1 MPVVLQGGEC
11 RQCELPGALPRARP
25 MARGRTDQAPQSAP
39 AHPGCTAPCCPHAES
54 CRHTLPACSS
64 PRRFFTPARVLRSL
78 TAQAPVEMHQ
88 KPLSNKLILVQ
99 SCHRRFCCSAC
110 HNLLR
115 LVQPRRPPQAAQQ
128 PAACAQPP
136 ESCCGCGSAAALQP
150 QVRSGRGGGWW
161 WSHHDLHIGRGGFKS
176 SQQCR
181 SIRRGAGVAWVGHG
195 AQVGALCHACVIPV
209 PSSSR
214 ATRLPVK
221 RGQKRKDQQPPGAG
235 AGGLMVV
242 LVTAGTS
249 LLSLE
254 KCLSVS

>member
-11 RQCELPGALPRARP
+11 RQCELPGAFPRARP

-115 LVQPRRPPQAAQQ
+115 LVQPRRPPRAAQQ

-136 ESCCGCGSAAALQP
+136 DNCCGCGSAAALQP
-150 QVRSGRGGGWW
+150 QVRSGLGWGGG
-161 WSHHDLHIGRGGFKS
+161 GGLIMTFTL
-176 SQQCR
+176 
-181 SIRRGAGVAWVGHG
+181 AGE
-195 AQVGALCHACVIPV
+195 ALKA
-209 PSSSR
+209 PSSAGLSGEGLV
-214 ATRLPVK
+214 LPGWGMELRWV
-221 RGQKRKDQQPPGAG
+221 PCA
-235 AGGLMVV
+235 M
-242 LVTAGTS
+242 LV
-249 LLSLE
+249 
-254 KCLSVS
+254 